1 MARDKMLTEVGLKR
15 LIRWIKQTMG
25 PLTKAEYNKTD
36 RKLTIQPRN
45 EITTIVDLKQ
55 QFRDMIYP
63 VGTIVHTY
71 QDNNPGTVLGGT
83 WSKIRGRMIVGAGN
97 KYSAT
102 ATGGSKNYTVYQS
115 NLPNNNFA
123 LSDGQHTHVLYWEW
137 GSSQNLTRQPSDN
150 SYMQGAGTRAGTR
163 AAKSSI
169 LTSYTSTTAD
179 KRTYHQHTFQSLNGN
194 VTREPVDHM
203 PPYLAVYTWR
213 RTA

>member
-1 MARDKMLTEVGLKR
+1 MEKDKLLTEVGLKR

-25 PLTKAEYNKTD
+25 PLTKTEYNKST

-63 VGTIVHTY
+63 VGTIVQTY

-83 WSKIRGRMIVGAGN
+83 WTKIRGRMIVGAGN

-102 ATGGSKNYTVYQS
+102 ATGGSKNYTIYQS
-115 NLPNNNFA
+115 NLPNNNFS
-123 LSDGQHTHVLYWEW
+123 LSGGNHTHTMYWEY
-137 GSSQNLTRQPSDN
+137 GSWTGLNAPPSDN
-150 SYMQGAGTRAGTR
+150 RYMQGAGTSAGTR
-163 AAKSSI
+163 AQKSNMI
-169 LTSYTSTTAD
+169 KTYDSTTAS
-179 KRTYHQHTFQSLNGN
+179 KRTYHQHTFQSLNGG

>member
-15 LIRWIKQTMG
+15 LICWIKQTMG
-25 PLTKAEYNKTD
+25 PLTKTEYNKTD

-97 KYSAT
+97 KYSTT
-102 ATGGSKNYTVYQS
+102 ATGGSKTYTVYQS
-115 NLPNNNFA
+115 NLPNSNFA
-123 LSDGQHTHVLYWEW
+123 LSDGQHYHTLYWEW

-150 SYMQGAGTRAGTR
+150 SYMQGAGSNAGTR

>member
-25 PLTKAEYNKTD
+25 PLTKTEYNKTT

-63 VGTIVHTY
+63 VGTIVQTY
-71 QDNNPGTVLGGT
+71 QDVNPGTELGGT

-102 ATGGSKNYTVYQS
+102 ATGGSKNYTIYQS
-115 NLPNNNFA
+115 NLPNNEFY
-123 LSDGQHTHVLYWEW
+123 LSDGDHTHVLYWEY
-137 GSSQNLTRQPSDN
+137 GSWTNLSTPPSDN
-150 SYMQGAGTRAGTR
+150 KYMQGAGANAGTR
-163 AAKSSI
+163 ATKSSI
-169 LTSYTSTTAD
+169 LTSYTSSTAN
-179 KRTYHQHTFQSLNGN
+179 KRTYHQHTFQSLNGG
-194 VTREPVDHM
+194 VTQEPVDSM